1 MNLVPIETP
10 TARMAMA
17 RKPLELLDA
26 AFGIVAAGEGLQVF
40 ADELIKTLA
49 ESFRFFSGARDE
61 LLVDRE
67 RDIH

>member
-1 MNLVPIETP
+1 
-10 TARMAMA
+10 
-17 RKPLELLDA
+17 
-26 AFGIVAAGEGLQVF
+26 
-40 ADELIKTLA
+40 LIKTLA